1 MGVRLRSAQNGRN
14 STKEAKED
22 AFTSSSSVGVSLST
36 SYAELKLLRVLQM
49 ISNLC
54 AIEEQAEDSSSP
66 DHLPD
71 STFIALM
78 QSDGLGLER
87 LWEQLEVCLKTVS
100 VLEGISDDVQ
110 LDEAEEE
117 ADDENAAA
125 AASNGGT
132 LKNSVAGLI
141 TRFLPMIEG
150 EVVSRARLFL
160 QDAEVSEQ
168 TFVVSK
174 LSS

>member
-1 MGVRLRSAQNGRN
+1 MGVRLRSAQKASN
-14 STKEAKED
+14 SPEKDTSV
-22 AFTSSSSVGVSLST
+22 SSSSVGVSLST
-36 SYAELKLLRVLQM
+36 SYAELKLLGVLQTL
-49 ISNLC
+49 SQLC
-54 AIEEQAEDSSSP
+54 AIEEQTDNSSSP
-66 DHLPD
+66 SPD

-110 LDEAEEE
+110 LDDTEEE
-117 ADDENAAA
+117 AEDENAAAA

-150 EVVSRARLFL
+150 KIGSRNTRNCPFAKPTDKRFL
-160 QDAEVSEQ
+160 C
-168 TFVVSK
+168 
-174 LSS
+174 